1 MQNPAG
7 DQGVLTLS
15 RDGQVLFTEQ
25 LADFRDYDL
34 HFITAIMLTAG
45 QNFQFSVS
53 CQNQG
58 GKACTP
64 TVLVTGTSS
73 AVS

>member
-7 DQGVLTLS
+7 DQGTLTLS
-15 RDGQVLFTEQ
+15 RAGQVLFSEQ

-34 HFITAIMLTAG
+34 HFITAIMVTAG
-45 QNFQFSVS
+45 QNFRFSVS
-53 CQNQG
+53 CTNPK

-64 TVLVTGTSS
+64 VVLISGTNS
-73 AVS
+73 